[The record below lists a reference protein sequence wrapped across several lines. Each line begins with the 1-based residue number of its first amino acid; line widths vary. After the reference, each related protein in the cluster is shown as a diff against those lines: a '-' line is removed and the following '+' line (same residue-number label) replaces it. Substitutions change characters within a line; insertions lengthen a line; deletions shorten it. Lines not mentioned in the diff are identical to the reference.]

1 MIQYWSK
8 ICQFCLFIICTCSPL
23 ENLTLDVR
31 FDRSI
36 ICSSDEEDAIL
47 DLVYSIKVQIVWHSS
62 SFDDFS
68 IHSHPVLW
76 SFKKV
81 ARFDFLNIWQ
91 IAFHLSRH
99 DHFFRVISCVSNI
112 LTFTGKI
119 LLSTILFLVCHK
131 CRGVEIWESSG
142 PGNSE
147 IRRKREWRVKTV
159 SNFLHQLNPI

>member
-1 MIQYWSK
+1 MVFK
-8 ICQFCLFIICTCSPL
+8 ICTCSPL

-31 FDRSI
+31 FDLSI
-36 ICSSDEEDAIL
+36 ICSSEEEDAIL
-47 DLVYSIKVQIVWHSS
+47 DLVYSIKVQIVWHTS

-68 IHSHPVLW
+68 IHSHSVLW

-81 ARFDFLNIWQ
+81 ERFDFLNIWQ

-119 LLSTILFLVCHK
+119 LLRTILFLVCHK
-131 CRGVEIWESSG
+131 CRGVKNLRKLRSWEFR
-142 PGNSE
+142 NSA
-147 IRRKREWRVKTV
+147 KKRVKSKGCIKIYSSADIQYIT
-159 SNFLHQLNPI
+159 